1 MKKRRI
7 IGTGLILALAL
18 SGCGSKNASENA
30 DTANSDSAT
39 LLTEVKT
46 TQYFTD
52 EKVTEEDMKKILAAG
67 VNAPSAMNTQ
77 PWHFT
82 AVTDE
87 EVTKK
92 LADAMSSMRPP
103 APKEDM
109 PSEAPNEAAGKPEGA
124 PERPEGAPE
133 RPEGAPERPEGAPER
148 PANESKMSEQSGIK
162 LTSASNSKADFSK
175 APNKADIGDA
185 PLTIVISC
193 EEGSELSAGLAVQ
206 NMSAE
211 AQLLGYGTKI
221 LTSPTMALNGEN
233 QAEYKTLLNIP
244 ENQKV
249 VAVLLVGK
257 AASGDENPD
266 ALSSATTRNDFDDM
280 VTVIE

>member
-1 MKKRRI
+1 MKKSKL

-18 SGCGSKNASENA
+18 GGCGDKKASNNASPANA
-30 DTANSDSAT
+30 DSAA

-46 TQYFTD
+46 TQFFTD
-52 EKVTEEDMKKILAAG
+52 EKLPEEDVKKILSAG

-92 LADAMSSMRPP
+92 LSDAMGSMKPP
-103 APKEDM
+103 ASKDGKM
-109 PSEAPNEAAGKPEGA
+109 PAPPSQESGEAPKDAPEKPEGTHEKPEGA
-124 PERPEGAPE
+124 PEKPEGAPE
-133 RPEGAPERPEGAPER
+133 GSG
-148 PANESKMSEQSGIK
+148 NHSEKPSMPGGG
-162 LTSASNSKADFSK
+162 KAGFSK
-175 APNKADIGDA
+175 APNKAGIGDA

-233 QAEYKTLLNIP
+233 QEEYKTLLNIP

-257 AASGDENPD
+257 AASGEENPD
-266 ALSSATTRNDFDDM
+266 ALSSATTRNDFDEM
-280 VTVIE
+280 VTIIAN